1 MATPFLY
8 SRTMGDHA
16 KKTPWL
22 GDLCECEDC
31 LAASDDQWW
40 QISVS
45 LVWRVIWFAW
55 DARAFGGEINEGM
68 RRLIDEGWREAIWVR
83 IARMKKASRGS
94 QWRLEKK
101 ISRREDREGRRRV
114 LVLKSLRLAVVW
126 LILERKVVSKRQYR

>member
-1 MATPFLY
+1 
-8 SRTMGDHA
+8 MGDRA

-22 GDLCECEDC
+22 GNLCECEDY
-31 LAASDDQWW
+31 LATSDDQWR

-55 DARAFGGEINEGM
+55 DAWAFGGEINEGM

-83 IARMKKASRGS
+83 IAKTKKASRGS

-101 ISRREDREGRRRV
+101 ISRREDREEKKGC
-114 LVLKSLRLAVVW
+114 
-126 LILERKVVSKRQYR
+126 